1 MSLSPCTQ
9 RLYNIFKT
17 ASGKEPVSDADF
29 TNLFWPR
36 HELSLGEISL
46 FFGHFANLV
55 RPLLFSLN
63 AVGRL
68 DKVCNAKAGQSLLKL
83 LNYLL
88 LRVQGYAVVSRE
100 DNPLGPECCAEFTL
114 LKVEQPA
121 NCTA

>member
-63 AVGRL
+63 AVGAGTKCAMPRL
-68 DKVCNAKAGQSLLKL
+68 A
-83 LNYLL
+83 
-88 LRVQGYAVVSRE
+88 RVSSS
-100 DNPLGPECCAEFTL
+100 C
-114 LKVEQPA
+114 
-121 NCTA
+121 